1 MTTKNKGG
9 RPAENGVT
17 MKCYSTSL
25 TPMERRR
32 CGALAKAEGL
42 TYSAWARKTL
52 IAKIPACKSS

>member
-1 MTTKNKGG
+1 MKTKNKAG
-9 RPAENGVT
+9 RRAENGVK

-42 TYSAWARKTL
+42 TYSAWSRKTL
-52 IAKIPACKSS
+52 IAKIPPCK